1 MLSRLSFKDVL
12 TVFFGLNFNVEK
24 RANVHNFK
32 KTTFAQ
38 IIKMNPKHLPQSI
51 LKNLGIE
58 NLNEMQE
65 VAQDAILH
73 DNNILLLSPTG
84 SGKTLAFLLP
94 VLELLNPE
102 FLSVQCLILVPSREL
117 GLQIEQVWKK
127 MGTDYKINVC
137 YGGHSIDTEIK
148 NLSNPPAV
156 LIGTPGRIADHIER
170 GTFRLDK
177 IQTMVLDEFDKSLQL
192 GFHEQM
198 SFIIGKL
205 PKLNKRV
212 LVSATSDIEIPKYTR
227 VINPTILDFIPEED
241 EAASNLSMKMVVSK
255 DKDKL
260 TSLFNLIC
268 SLKSEA
274 AIVFCNHRDA
284 AERISDTLNE
294 KGIYATYYHGG
305 MDQDERERAL
315 IQFRNGSMSYL
326 ITTDLAARGL
336 DIPEMNHVIH
346 YHLPSKADEFT
357 HRNGRTAR
365 MLASGTA
372 YIVVNDSEK
381 KMDYIDYSI
390 PVLNVEAPKSLPK
403 PPQYQT
409 IYISGGKKNKLNK
422 IDIVGFFSQ
431 KGKLEKG
438 DLGLIEVKDFI
449 SFAAVKFN
457 KVKDLLHVIKDE
469 KMKGKKFKIEVAR
482 KVIKKVEE

>member
-1 MLSRLSFKDVL
+1 
-12 TVFFGLNFNVEK
+12 
-24 RANVHNFK
+24 
-32 KTTFAQ
+32 
-38 IIKMNPKHLPQSI
+38 MNPKYHSTNI
-51 LKNLGIE
+51 LLNLGIE
-58 NLNEMQE
+58 KQNEMQLA
-65 VAQDAILH
+65 AQEAILSE
-73 DNNILLLSPTG
+73 NNILLLSPTG

-94 VLELLNPE
+94 IFEILKPE
-102 FLSVQCLILVPSREL
+102 ILSVQCLILVPSREL

-127 MGTDYKINVC
+127 MGTNYKVNTC
-137 YGGHSIDTEIK
+137 YGGHSIETEIK

-156 LIGTPGRIADHIER
+156 LIGTPGRIADHMER

-177 IQTMVLDEFDKSLQL
+177 IETLILDEFDKSLQL

-198 SFIIGKL
+198 SYSIGKL
-205 PKLNKRV
+205 IKLNKRV

-227 VINPTILDFIPEED
+227 VVNPTILDFIPNQEE
-241 EAASNLSMKMVVSK
+241 ETNLSLKMIISKEK
-255 DKDKL
+255 DKIG
-260 TSLFNLIC
+260 SLFNLIC
-268 SLKSEA
+268 SLKSQS

-305 MDQDERERAL
+305 MDQEERERAL
-315 IQFRNGSMSYL
+315 IQFRNGSVSYL

-336 DIPEMNHVIH
+336 DIPEMKHVIH
-346 YHLPSKADEFT
+346 YHLPLKEDEFT

-365 MLASGTA
+365 MLSSGTA
-372 YIVVNDSEK
+372 YIITNENEK
-381 KMDYIDYSI
+381 KLDYIDYAMPI
-390 PVLNVEAPKSLPK
+390 LELKNNTSLPK
-403 PPQYQT
+403 PPEFQT

-431 KGKLEKG
+431 KGKLEKE

-449 SFAAVKFN
+449 SFAAVKYN
-457 KVKDLLHVIKDE
+457 KVKDLLYNIRNE

-482 KVIKKVEE
+482 KVIKKEEE

>member
-1 MLSRLSFKDVL
+1 MQV
-12 TVFFGLNFNVEK
+12 
-24 RANVHNFK
+24 A
-32 KTTFAQ
+32 AQ
-38 IIKMNPKHLPQSI
+38 ETI
-51 LKNLGIE
+51 LR
-58 NLNEMQE
+58 
-65 VAQDAILH
+65 
-73 DNNILLLSPTG
+73 DNNVLLLSPTG

-94 VLELLNPE
+94 VFEILEPE
-102 FLSVQCLILVPSREL
+102 VKGVQCLIIVPSREL

-127 MGTDYKINVC
+127 MGTDYKVNVC

-156 LIGTPGRIADHIER
+156 LIGTPGRIADHLDR
-170 GTFRLDK
+170 GTFKTDGILTL
-177 IQTMVLDEFDKSLQL
+177 ILDEFDKSLQL
-192 GFHEQM
+192 GFHEEM
-198 SFIIGKL
+198 SFIINRL
-205 PKLNKRV
+205 TKLNKRI

-227 VINPTILDFIPEED
+227 VVQPTILDFIPDQEEKT
-241 EAASNLSMKMVVSK
+241 NLSLKLVVSK
-255 DKDKL
+255 EKDKIN
-260 TSLFNLIC
+260 SLFHLIC
-268 SLKSEA
+268 SLKSESA
-274 AIVFCNHRDA
+274 LIFCNHRDA

-315 IQFRNGSMSYL
+315 IQFRNGSVSYL
-326 ITTDLAARGL
+326 VTTDLAARGL
-336 DIPEMNHVIH
+336 DIPEMKHVIH
-346 YHLPSKADEFT
+346 YHLPSKEDEFT

-372 YIVVNDSEK
+372 YVIIHESEK
-381 KMDYIDYSI
+381 KLDYIDYDMK
-390 PVLNVEAPKSLPK
+390 VLSVDANSKLPK
-403 PPQYQT
+403 APEFQT

-449 SFAAVKFN
+449 SFAAVKAT
-457 KVKDLLHVIKDE
+457 KVKDLLKSIRDE

-482 KVIKKVEE
+482 KVIKKEE

>member
-1 MLSRLSFKDVL
+1 
-12 TVFFGLNFNVEK
+12 
-24 RANVHNFK
+24 
-32 KTTFAQ
+32 
-38 IIKMNPKHLPQSI
+38 
-51 LKNLGIE
+51 
-58 NLNEMQE
+58 MQE
-65 VAQDAILH
+65 VSHDAIINE
-73 DNNILLLSPTG
+73 NNVLLLSPTG

-94 VLELLNPE
+94 LFELLQPE
-102 FLSVQCLILVPSREL
+102 ILSVQCLILVPSREL

-127 MGTDYKINVC
+127 MGTGYKVNVC

-148 NLSNPPAV
+148 NLSNPPAI
-156 LIGTPGRIADHIER
+156 LIGTPGRIADHIDR

-177 IQTMVLDEFDKSLQL
+177 IQTLVLDEFDKSLQL

-198 SFIIGKL
+198 SFVIGKL
-205 PKLNKRV
+205 SKLNKRV
-212 LVSATSDIEIPKYTR
+212 LVSATSGIEIPKYTR
-227 VINPTILDFIPEED
+227 VVNPLVLDFIPETKE
-241 EAASNLSMKMVVSK
+241 ENNLSLQMVISK
-255 DKDKL
+255 ERDKL
-260 TSLFNLIC
+260 MTLFQLIC

-274 AIVFCNHRDA
+274 AIIFCNHRDA

-305 MDQDERERAL
+305 MDQEERERAL

-336 DIPEMNHVIH
+336 DIPEMKHVIH
-346 YHLPSKADEFT
+346 YHLPLKEEEFT

-372 YIVVNDSEK
+372 YLIVNESEK
-381 KMDYIDYSI
+381 KLDYIDYSM
-390 PVLNVEAPKSLPK
+390 PVLELSSTTTLPK
-403 PPQYQT
+403 PPQFQT

-449 SFAAVKFN
+449 SFAAVKYN
-457 KVKDLLHVIKDE
+457 KVKDLLRLVKDE

-482 KVIKKVEE
+482 KVIKKEED

>member
-1 MLSRLSFKDVL
+1 MK
-12 TVFFGLNFNVEK
+12 N
-24 RANVHNFK
+24 
-32 KTTFAQ
+32 
-38 IIKMNPKHLPQSI
+38 KHHSNNI
-51 LKNLGIE
+51 LLNLGIE
-58 NLNEMQE
+58 SLNEMQLA
-65 VAQDAILH
+65 AQETILNDA
-73 DNNILLLSPTG
+73 NVLLLSPTG

-94 VLELLNPE
+94 IFETLEPE
-102 FLSVQCLILVPSREL
+102 IKGVQCLILVPSREL

-127 MGTDYKINVC
+127 MGTDYKVNVC

-156 LIGTPGRIADHIER
+156 LIGTPGRIADHIDRASFKTEN
-170 GTFRLDK
+170 
-177 IQTMVLDEFDKSLQL
+177 IQTLILDEFDKSLQL

-198 SFIIGKL
+198 SFIIARLAKV
-205 PKLNKRV
+205 NKRV
-212 LVSATSDIEIPKYTR
+212 LVSATSGIEIPKYTR
-227 VINPTILDFIPEED
+227 VVNPTVLDFIPSEE
-241 EAASNLSMKMVVSK
+241 EKVNLTLKMVVSK
-255 DKDKL
+255 EKDKIG
-260 TSLFNLIC
+260 SLFNLIC
-268 SLKSEA
+268 SLKSQSA
-274 AIVFCNHRDA
+274 LIFCNHRDA

-315 IQFRNGSMSYL
+315 IQFRNGSVSYL

-336 DIPEMNHVIH
+336 DIPEMKHVIH
-346 YHLPSKADEFT
+346 YHLPSKEDEFT

-372 YIVVNDSEK
+372 YILIHESEK
-381 KMDYIDYSI
+381 KLDYIDYTM
-390 PVLNVEAPKSLPK
+390 PVLKVDTATTLPK
-403 PPQYQT
+403 PPEFQT

-449 SFAAVKFN
+449 SFAAVKSK
-457 KVKDLLHVIKDE
+457 KVKDLLAAIRDE

>member
-1 MLSRLSFKDVL
+1 
-12 TVFFGLNFNVEK
+12 
-24 RANVHNFK
+24 
-32 KTTFAQ
+32 
-38 IIKMNPKHLPQSI
+38 MNNNHHSTNL
-51 LKNLGIE
+51 LLNLGIE
-58 NLNEMQE
+58 RLNEMQE
-65 VAQDAILH
+65 AAQEAILE
-73 DNNILLLSPTG
+73 NNNTLLLSPTG

-94 VLELLNPE
+94 IFEILQPE
-102 FLSVQCLILVPSREL
+102 ILSVQCLIIVPSREL

-127 MGTDYKINVC
+127 MGTGYKANVC

-156 LIGTPGRIADHIER
+156 LIGTPGRLADHIER
-170 GTFRLDK
+170 ETFRTDK
-177 IQTMVLDEFDKSLQL
+177 IQTLVLDEFDKSLQL
-192 GFHEQM
+192 GFHEEM
-198 SFIIGKL
+198 SYIIARL

-227 VINPTILDFIPEED
+227 VVNPEILDFIPKNEEKT
-241 EAASNLSMKMVVSK
+241 NLSMKMVVSK
-255 DKDKL
+255 EKDKIN
-260 TSLFNLIC
+260 TLFNLIC
-268 SLKSEA
+268 SLKSQS

-315 IQFRNGSMSYL
+315 IQFRNGSVSYL

-336 DIPEMNHVIH
+336 DIPEMKHVIH
-346 YHLPSKADEFT
+346 YHLPSKEDEFT

-372 YIVVNDSEK
+372 YIIAHESEK
-381 KMDYIDYSI
+381 KLDYIDYGMS
-390 PVLNVEAPKSLPK
+390 VLNVENSNSLPK
-403 PPQYQT
+403 PPEFQT

-449 SFAAVKFN
+449 SFAAVKFG
-457 KVKDLLHVIKDE
+457 KVKDLLNNIRDE

-482 KVIKKVEE
+482 KVVKKEE

>member
-1 MLSRLSFKDVL
+1 
-12 TVFFGLNFNVEK
+12 
-24 RANVHNFK
+24 
-32 KTTFAQ
+32 
-38 IIKMNPKHLPQSI
+38 MNKNPHSSNL
-51 LKNLGIE
+51 LLNLGIE

-65 VAQDAILH
+65 VAQNAILN
-73 DNNILLLSPTG
+73 DSNVLLLSPTG
-84 SGKTLAFLLP
+84 SGKTVAFLLP
-94 VLELLNPE
+94 VFKMLQEE
-102 FLSVQCLILVPSREL
+102 ITTVQCLILVPSREL

-127 MGTDYKINVC
+127 MGTNYKVNTC
-137 YGGHSIDTEIK
+137 YGGHSIETEIK

-156 LIGTPGRIADHIER
+156 LIGTPGRIADHIDR
-170 GTFRLDK
+170 GTFKTDTIETL
-177 IQTMVLDEFDKSLQL
+177 ILDEFDKSLQL

-198 SFIIGKL
+198 SFIISKL
-205 PKLNKRV
+205 NKLNKRV
-212 LVSATSDIEIPKYTR
+212 LVSATSDIEIPRYTR
-227 VINPTILDFIPEED
+227 VVNPTVLDFIPEE
-241 EAASNLSMKMVVSK
+241 EENSNLSMKMIVSK
-255 DKDKL
+255 EKDKIN
-260 TSLFNLIC
+260 SLFHLIC
-268 SLKSEA
+268 SLKSQS
-274 AIVFCNHRDA
+274 AIIFCNHRDA

-315 IQFRNGSMSYL
+315 IQFRNGSVTYL

-336 DIPEMNHVIH
+336 DIPEMKHVIH
-346 YHLPSKADEFT
+346 YHLPSKEDEFT

-372 YIVVNDSEK
+372 YIIAHESEK
-381 KMDYIDYSI
+381 KMDYLDYGM
-390 PVLNVEAPKSLPK
+390 PVLNVDSATTLPK
-403 PPQYQT
+403 PPEFKT

-449 SFAAVKFN
+449 SFAAVKAK
-457 KVKDLLHVIKDE
+457 KVKDLLNNIREE

-482 KVIKKVEE
+482 KVIKKEEE

>member
-1 MLSRLSFKDVL
+1 
-12 TVFFGLNFNVEK
+12 
-24 RANVHNFK
+24 
-32 KTTFAQ
+32 
-38 IIKMNPKHLPQSI
+38 MNNNPHSTNL
-51 LKNLGIE
+51 LLNLGIE
-58 NLNEMQE
+58 SLNEMQE
-65 VAQDAILH
+65 MAQDAILN
-73 DNNILLLSPTG
+73 DANILLLSPTG

-94 VLELLNPE
+94 IFEMLQPE
-102 FLSVQCLILVPSREL
+102 INTVQCLILVPSREL
-117 GLQIEQVWKK
+117 GLQIEQGWKK
-127 MGTDYKINVC
+127 MGTDYKVNVC

-170 GTFRLDK
+170 GTFKMDA
-177 IQTMVLDEFDKSLQL
+177 IQTLVLDEFDKSLQL

-198 SFIIGKL
+198 SFIISKL
-205 PKLNKRV
+205 NKLNKRI

-227 VINPTILDFIPEED
+227 VVNPTVLDFIPTEELN
-241 EAASNLSMKMVVSK
+241 SNLTLKMVVSK
-255 DKDKL
+255 EKDKIN
-260 TSLFNLIC
+260 SLFNLIC
-268 SLKSEA
+268 SLKSQS
-274 AIVFCNHRDA
+274 AIIFCNHRDA

-294 KGIYATYYHGG
+294 KGIYSTYYHGG

-315 IQFRNGSMSYL
+315 IQFRNGSVSYL
-326 ITTDLAARGL
+326 VTTDLAARGL

-346 YHLPSKADEFT
+346 YHLPSKEDEFT

-372 YIVVNDSEK
+372 YIVAHESEK
-381 KMDYIDYSI
+381 KMDYIDYTTT
-390 PVLNVEAPKSLPK
+390 VLNVDNATTLPK
-403 PPQYQT
+403 APEFQT
-409 IYISGGKKNKLNK
+409 IYVSGGKKNKLNK

-449 SFAAVKFN
+449 SFAAVKSK
-457 KVKDLLHVIKDE
+457 KVKEFLVNIRDE

-482 KVIKKVEE
+482 KVVKKEE

>member
-1 MLSRLSFKDVL
+1 M
-12 TVFFGLNFNVEK
+12 N
-24 RANVHNFK
+24 K
-32 KTTFAQ
+32 K
-38 IIKMNPKHLPQSI
+38 NHSNNI
-51 LKNLGIE
+51 LLNLGIE
-58 NLNEMQE
+58 SLNEMQE
-65 VAQDAILH
+65 AAQDVILNE
-73 DNNILLLSPTG
+73 NNVLLLSPTG

-94 VLELLNPE
+94 IFEMLEPE
-102 FLSVQCLILVPSREL
+102 ILSVQCLILVPSREL

-127 MGTDYKINVC
+127 MGTDYKVNVC

-156 LIGTPGRIADHIER
+156 LIGTPGRIADHIDR

-177 IQTMVLDEFDKSLQL
+177 IQTLILDEFDKSLQL

-205 PKLNKRV
+205 SKLNKRI

-227 VINPTILDFIPEED
+227 VVNPTILDFIPTEE
-241 EAASNLSMKMVVSK
+241 EQVSNLSTRMVISKSK
-255 DKDKL
+255 DKL
-260 TSLFNLIC
+260 ESLFNLIC
-268 SLKSEA
+268 SLKSQS

-305 MDQDERERAL
+305 MDQEERERSL

-336 DIPEMNHVIH
+336 DIPEMKHVIH
-346 YHLPSKADEFT
+346 YHLPLKEDEFT

-365 MLASGTA
+365 MQASGTA
-372 YIVVNDSEK
+372 YLLVNESEK
-381 KMDYIDYSI
+381 KLDYVDYGMPI
-390 PVLNVEAPKSLPK
+390 LNVDGVITLPK
-403 PPQYQT
+403 PPEFQT

-457 KVKDLLHVIKDE
+457 KVKDLLHAIKDE

-482 KVIKKVEE
+482 KVIKKEEE

>member
-1 MLSRLSFKDVL
+1 MN
-12 TVFFGLNFNVEK
+12 TPHNFN
-24 RANVHNFK
+24 
-32 KTTFAQ
+32 
-38 IIKMNPKHLPQSI
+38 PI
-51 LKNLGIE
+51 LANLGISD
-58 NLNEMQE
+58 LNEMQE
-65 VAQDAILH
+65 VSHDAIINE
-73 DNNILLLSPTG
+73 NNVLLLSPTG

-94 VLELLNPE
+94 IFELLQPE
-102 FLSVQCLILVPSREL
+102 MLSVQCLILVPSREL

-127 MGTDYKINVC
+127 MSTGYKVNVC

-148 NLSNPPAV
+148 NLSNPPAI
-156 LIGTPGRIADHIER
+156 LIGTPGRIADHIDR

-177 IQTMVLDEFDKSLQL
+177 IQTLVLDEFDKSLQL

-198 SFIIGKL
+198 SFVIGKL
-205 PKLNKRV
+205 TKLNKRV
-212 LVSATSDIEIPKYTR
+212 LVSATSGIEIPKYTR
-227 VINPTILDFIPEED
+227 VVNPLVLDFIPENKE
-241 EAASNLSMKMVVSK
+241 ENNLSLQMVVSK

-260 TSLFNLIC
+260 MTLFQLIC

-305 MDQDERERAL
+305 MDQEERERAL

-336 DIPEMNHVIH
+336 DIPEMKHVIH
-346 YHLPSKADEFT
+346 YHLPLKEEEFT

-372 YIVVNDSEK
+372 YIIVNESEK
-381 KMDYIDYSI
+381 KLDYIDYSM
-390 PVLNVEAPKSLPK
+390 PVMEVSSNVVLPK
-403 PPQYQT
+403 PPQFQT

-449 SFAAVKFN
+449 SFAAVKYN
-457 KVKDLLHVIKDE
+457 KVKDLLSNIREE
-469 KMKGKKFKIEVAR
+469 KMKGKKFKIQVAR
-482 KVIKKVEE
+482 KVIKKEEE

>member
-1 MLSRLSFKDVL
+1 MVYLWQMKNHHS
-12 TVFFGLNFNVEK
+12 NN
-24 RANVHNFK
+24 
-32 KTTFAQ
+32 
-38 IIKMNPKHLPQSI
+38 I
-51 LKNLGIE
+51 LLNLGIE
-58 NLNEMQE
+58 SLNEMQQA
-65 VAQDAILH
+65 AQETILN
-73 DNNILLLSPTG
+73 DTNVLLLSPTG

-94 VLELLNPE
+94 VFEILEPE
-102 FLSVQCLILVPSREL
+102 IKDVQCLILVPSREL

-127 MGTDYKINVC
+127 MGTDYKVNVC

-156 LIGTPGRIADHIER
+156 LIGTPGRIADHLER
-170 GTFRLDK
+170 GTFATTSIL
-177 IQTMVLDEFDKSLQL
+177 TLVLDEFDKSLQL
-192 GFHEQM
+192 GFHEEM
-198 SFIIGKL
+198 SFIISKL
-205 PKLNKRV
+205 TKINKRV

-227 VINPTILDFIPEED
+227 VTNPTVLDFIPEQSE
-241 EAASNLSMKMVVSK
+241 NQQLSTVMVVSK
-255 DKDKL
+255 EKDKIN
-260 TSLFNLIC
+260 TLFQLIC
-268 SLKSEA
+268 SLKSESA
-274 AIVFCNHRDA
+274 LIFCNHRDA

-315 IQFRNGSMSYL
+315 IQFRNGSVTYL
-326 ITTDLAARGL
+326 VTTDLAARGL
-336 DIPEMNHVIH
+336 DIPEMKHVIH
-346 YHLPSKADEFT
+346 YHLPSKEDEFT

-372 YIVVNDSEK
+372 YVLIHESEK
-381 KMDYIDYSI
+381 KMDYIHYDMKK
-390 PVLNVEAPKSLPK
+390 LNVESATTLPK
-403 PPQYQT
+403 PPEFQT

-449 SFAAVKFN
+449 SFAAVKAK
-457 KVKDLLHVIKDE
+457 KVPDLLRLIRDE

-482 KVIKKVEE
+482 KVVKKEES

>member
-1 MLSRLSFKDVL
+1 
-12 TVFFGLNFNVEK
+12 
-24 RANVHNFK
+24 
-32 KTTFAQ
+32 
-38 IIKMNPKHLPQSI
+38 MNNNHHSTNL
-51 LKNLGIE
+51 LLNLGIE
-58 NLNEMQE
+58 RLNEMQE
-65 VAQDAILH
+65 AAQEAILE
-73 DNNILLLSPTG
+73 NNNTLLLSPTG

-94 VLELLNPE
+94 IFEILQPE
-102 FLSVQCLILVPSREL
+102 ILSVQCLIIVPSREL

-127 MGTDYKINVC
+127 MGTGYKANVC

-156 LIGTPGRIADHIER
+156 LIGTPGRLADHIER
-170 GTFRLDK
+170 ETFRTDK
-177 IQTMVLDEFDKSLQL
+177 IQTLVLDEFDKSLQL
-192 GFHEQM
+192 GFHEEM
-198 SFIIGKL
+198 SFIIARL

-227 VINPTILDFIPEED
+227 VVNPEILDFIPKNEEKT
-241 EAASNLSMKMVVSK
+241 NLSMKMVVSK
-255 DKDKL
+255 EKDKIN
-260 TSLFNLIC
+260 TLFNLIC
-268 SLKSEA
+268 SLKSQS
-274 AIVFCNHRDA
+274 AIIFCNHRDA

-315 IQFRNGSMSYL
+315 IQFRNGSVSYL

-336 DIPEMNHVIH
+336 DIPEMKHVIH
-346 YHLPSKADEFT
+346 YHLPSKEDEFT

-372 YIVVNDSEK
+372 YVIAHESEK
-381 KMDYIDYSI
+381 KLDYIDYGMQT
-390 PVLNVEAPKSLPK
+390 LNVENSNSLPK
-403 PPQYQT
+403 PPEFQT

-449 SFAAVKFN
+449 SFAAVKFG
-457 KVKDLLHVIKDE
+457 KVKDLLNNIRDE

-482 KVIKKVEE
+482 KVVKKEE

>member
-1 MLSRLSFKDVL
+1 MYK
-12 TVFFGLNFNVEK
+12 
-24 RANVHNFK
+24 
-32 KTTFAQ
+32 
-38 IIKMNPKHLPQSI
+38 NPHSNNL
-51 LKNLGIE
+51 LLNLGIE
-58 NLNEMQE
+58 SLNEMQE
-65 VAQDAILH
+65 MAQDAILN
-73 DNNILLLSPTG
+73 DANVLLLSPTG

-94 VLELLNPE
+94 IFKMLQPE
-102 FLSVQCLILVPSREL
+102 INTVQCLILVPSREL

-127 MGTDYKINVC
+127 MGTDYKVNVC

-156 LIGTPGRIADHIER
+156 LIGTPGRIADHIDR
-170 GTFRLDK
+170 ATFKLDT
-177 IQTMVLDEFDKSLQL
+177 IETLILDEFDKSLQL

-198 SFIIGKL
+198 SFIISRL
-205 PKLNKRV
+205 SKLNKRV

-227 VINPTILDFIPEED
+227 VVNPTVLDFIPTEE
-241 EAASNLSMKMVVSK
+241 ENTNLELKLVVSK
-255 DKDKL
+255 EKDKIN
-260 TSLFNLIC
+260 SLFNLIC

-274 AIVFCNHRDA
+274 AIIFCNHRDA

-315 IQFRNGSMSYL
+315 IQFRNGSVSYL

-336 DIPEMNHVIH
+336 DIPEMKHVIH
-346 YHLPSKADEFT
+346 YHLPLKEDEFT

-372 YIVVNDSEK
+372 YIVAHESEK
-381 KMDYIDYSI
+381 KMDYLDYGMA
-390 PVLNVEAPKSLPK
+390 VLNVENATTLPK
-403 PPQYQT
+403 PPQFQT

-449 SFAAVKFN
+449 SFAAVKSK
-457 KVKDLLHVIKDE
+457 KVKELLGNIRDE

-482 KVIKKVEE
+482 KVVKKEE

>member
-1 MLSRLSFKDVL
+1 
-12 TVFFGLNFNVEK
+12 
-24 RANVHNFK
+24 
-32 KTTFAQ
+32 
-38 IIKMNPKHLPQSI
+38 MNNNHHSNNI
-51 LKNLGIE
+51 LLNLGIE
-58 NLNEMQE
+58 SLNEMQE
-65 VAQDAILH
+65 TAQSAILN
-73 DNNILLLSPTG
+73 DTNVLLLSPTG

-94 VLELLNPE
+94 IFEMLQEYIAT
-102 FLSVQCLILVPSREL
+102 VQCLILVPSREL

-127 MGTDYKINVC
+127 MGTHYKVNVC

-156 LIGTPGRIADHIER
+156 LIGTPGRIADHMDR
-170 GTFRLDK
+170 GTFKFDGIETL
-177 IQTMVLDEFDKSLQL
+177 ILDEFDKSLQL

-198 SFIIGKL
+198 SFIINRL

-227 VINPTILDFIPEED
+227 VTNPTILDFIPTEE
-241 EAASNLSMKMVVSK
+241 ENSNLSMKMVVSK
-255 DKDKL
+255 EKDKIG
-260 TSLFNLIC
+260 SLFNLIC
-268 SLKSEA
+268 SLKSES
-274 AIVFCNHRDA
+274 AIIFCNHRDA
-284 AERISDTLNE
+284 AERISDTLCE

-315 IQFRNGSMSYL
+315 IQFRNGSVSYL

-336 DIPEMNHVIH
+336 DIPEIKHVIH
-346 YHLPSKADEFT
+346 YHLPSKEDEFT

-372 YIVVNDSEK
+372 YIIVHESEK
-381 KMDYIDYSI
+381 NSDYINYKMAI
-390 PVLNVEAPKSLPK
+390 LNVDNVSQLPK
-403 PPQYQT
+403 PPAFQT
-409 IYISGGKKNKLNK
+409 IYISGGKKTKLNK

-438 DLGLIEVKDFI
+438 DLGLIEVKDFV
-449 SFAAVKFN
+449 SFAAVKYN
-457 KVKDLLHVIKDE
+457 KVKDLLQNIRDE

-482 KVIKKVEE
+482 KVIKKEEE